1 MRVFCALLLLALP
14 PLQQKVAAAAEL
26 YQPLPPEL
34 DTAAGT
40 EGLPPAADGLVPRPE
55 ELHGTHATQAE
66 LHAEL
71 RAAHA
76 AQPVDLGLPSN
87 EDPLLPPELLEPAL
101 IQDSTLEASSELWDS
116 SHEGRPESRALPL
129 LFVLGVALLCWR
141 FLLGKQKKDAAA
153 AQEEQELLEPF
164 GATAVPPEL
173 TEEEGLEE
181 NVPLPKLVLTAFEEG
196 AGAGEE
202 LAAEEPA
209 AADVQQPA
217 AAAAAATEQP
227 VEQQQLEP
235 REEKEV
241 PPMQQSDQQ
250 EASPVFDENAV
261 RRTPEP
267 PAAEPQ
273 PTREQEWQKVEP
285 GDVGMGEEQQQQ
297 QAAPAEE
304 VQQQVVP
311 AGPEEKPEKLEQPQK
326 KPEKEELEE
335 QRVDMKTP
343 EEVGVS
349 TEEQRVVVV
358 PAEDKQPQDVK
369 TPVEEPL
376 KEKASK
382 GEPKLQKKTEEKE
395 ERETVQT
402 PKKEWEAKPFSRE
415 GFFVAG
421 TRALFRRLV
430 WDAAV
435 AAWNLWGLLD
445 SQVTPQIE
453 NKDGNSS
460 SADHF
465 D

>member
-1 MRVFCALLLLALP
+1 MQLRALILSLLLLL
-14 PLQQKVAAAAEL
+14 
-26 YQPLPPEL
+26 
-34 DTAAGT
+34 
-40 EGLPPAADGLVPRPE
+40 
-55 ELHGTHATQAE
+55 
-66 LHAEL
+66 
-71 RAAHA
+71 
-76 AQPVDLGLPSN
+76 
-87 EDPLLPPELLEPAL
+87 
-101 IQDSTLEASSELWDS
+101 
-116 SHEGRPESRALPL
+116 
-129 LFVLGVALLCWR
+129 
-141 FLLGKQKKDAAA
+141 LLGFQKDAAA

-402 PKKEWEAKPFSRE
+402 VCSNSNICLQFSGVCAAASPGFLVSPGVCIFVLHFCFVCFLFVPLHFSAQKGMGSEAFFPGGILRCSASSSHLRSLSSSSFNLSQYCSRAYLRMFACTFWWLFLRAFANCKHLYSCISIHRE
-415 GFFVAG
+415 GTFAREAAQSLQF
-421 TRALFRRLV
+421 
-430 WDAAV
+430 DAALWFC
-435 AAWNLWGLLD
+435 AA
-445 SQVTPQIE
+445 
-453 NKDGNSS
+453 GNSRS
-460 SADHF
+460 V
-465 D
+465 